1 MIAEAVAFL
10 REELSRYV
18 LVNQRPESPL
28 RREDILLGNVAALE
42 TDTQNSL
49 KNKVLI
55 SLVNLEEES
64 TLKNGKSYIK
74 NPLTNGIEYLQPP
87 VYLNLYLLFSATL
100 PDSAANDDYDR
111 ALHRLGLI
119 IQFFQSK
126 KLFTIKNSPQSPFAA
141 SEDEVLKDELR
152 LLPELYTLTFEQ
164 INHLWGSLGGKQV
177 PFAMYKVRLIKI
189 QGRITTEAPLIEEIQ
204 KKSEE
209 LVAPKIAQS
218 TRKPNADED
227 N

>member
-1 MIAEAVAFL
+1 MLSEAVAFL
-10 REELSRYV
+10 KEELSRYILANQGPV
-18 LVNQRPESPL
+18 RPLVKD
-28 RREDILLGNVAALE
+28 DILLGNVAALE
-42 TDTQNSL
+42 TDQAGKL

-64 TLKNGKSYIK
+64 TLKNGKSFTK
-74 NPLTNGIEYLQPP
+74 NPLSNTIEYVQPP

-100 PDSAANDDYDR
+100 PDEATNDDYER
-111 ALHRLGLI
+111 ALGRLSLV

-126 KLFTIKNSPQSPFAA
+126 KLFTLKNTPQSPFADSVDNFLA
-141 SEDEVLKDELR
+141 DELR

-177 PFAMYKVRLIKI
+177 PFAMYKIRLIKI
-189 QGRITTEAPLIEEIQ
+189 QSRISTEAPLIEEIQ
-204 KKSEE
+204 EKSEE
-209 LVAPKIAQS
+209 LVADKIAQA
-218 TRKPNADED
+218 TRKPNA